1 MNEMTYAGFWQRFG
15 AFWVDL
21 VVLLPLTGL
30 AYVWGEYSRLYQIYW
45 LLPGIVFGL
54 WYHVYLVVRF
64 GGTPG
69 KLILN
74 MRVAMV
80 DGSPVTPK
88 AALLRYSVL
97 LLLTG
102 LMAIALIMAVL
113 RMTDEEYFSLGY
125 MARAAR
131 MVEMA
136 PPWYQLVNMLMQIW
150 IWSEFITMLF
160 NKKRRAI
167 HDFMAGTVVL
177 KGRRPNPLIQ
187 PPGQE
192 APATDQER

>member
-15 AFWVDL
+15 AFWVDF
-21 VVLLPLTGL
+21 VVLLPLIGL
-30 AYVWGEYSRLYQIYW
+30 TYVWGEYSRLFQIYW
-45 LLPGIVFGL
+45 LLPGLLFGL
-54 WYHVYLVVRF
+54 WYQVYLVVRF

-69 KLILN
+69 KLMLN
-74 MRVAMV
+74 MRIAMV

-97 LLLTG
+97 LVLTE

-113 RMTDEEYFSLGY
+113 RMTDEEYFSFGY
-125 MARAAR
+125 MARATR

-136 PPWYQLVNMLMQIW
+136 PPWYQVVNILMQIW

-177 KGRRPNPLIQ
+177 KGRRSNPSMQ
-187 PPGQE
+187 PTGQE
-192 APATDQER
+192 APAADQEG